1 MCAWS
6 FMSQVSLTQE
16 MDVTGV
22 LKLRVIFGD
31 DKAERLTLPSRPKTV
46 DALIFQIKQKWDLAY
61 DFRLQFEDPEF
72 DNALISLVN
81 MEDLPSSKATIK
93 IV

>member
-1 MCAWS
+1 
-6 FMSQVSLTQE
+6 
-16 MDVTGV
+16 MDVTVV

-31 DKAERLTLPSRPKTV
+31 DSAEKLTLPSCPKTV
-46 DALIFQIKQKWDLAY
+46 DALTFEIKQKWDLAY

-72 DNALISLVN
+72 HNALFILIN